1 MNYQYQKAI
10 AVLVLIAIV
19 VGVVAIIAL
28 VVNTFIC
35 NNCLLGGGGQ
45 AQPIPV
51 KDSGLVSLEIPD
63 ETPVYSS
70 FENVRSLFGEM
81 PGLARDNNNHSRVY
95 FMQGH
100 NLDENGWAESWMFEV
115 KTTGGTGLGVYDR
128 HGWTTMPWNVPHT
141 MEEINID
148 TVISPSALFRQSSTL
163 ILRNGSVS
171 SAPSREIEL
180 RGNVYTLT
188 ITSGTTSE
196 VMKFDATTGAL
207 IE

>member
-45 AQPIPV
+45 VQPIPV
-51 KDSGLVSLEIPD
+51 KGSGLISLDSPD

-70 FENVRSLFGEM
+70 FEEMKSQFGEM
-81 PGLARDNNNHSRVY
+81 PGLARDNSSHSHVY
-95 FMQGH
+95 FMQGQ
-100 NLDENGWAESWMFEV
+100 NLDENGWAEKWLFEV
-115 KTTGGTGLGVYDR
+115 KTTDGTGLGVYDR
-128 HGWTTMPWNVPHT
+128 HGWTIMPWNVPHT
-141 MEEINID
+141 MEDINID

-163 ILRNGSVS
+163 ILQNSSVS

-188 ITSGTTSE
+188 ITSEKASA